1 MVVIVIGPRE
11 APEQSSHVAY
21 DAQGC
26 ERMIHFI
33 RDDHRQPD
41 GCTDEPSAWA
51 ACLAVVDRGE
61 LDLDVLRFVPGVVTP

>member
-1 MVVIVIGPRE
+1 
-11 APEQSSHVAY
+11 
-21 DAQGC
+21 
-26 ERMIHFI
+26 MIHFI